1 MKNDSHHT
9 NIATGNIS
17 GLKSLVPISI
27 VYFLGAFNDNFYKQ
41 AAMLIAVSS
50 GLTQNQGYAVTI
62 FTLPFLVFAAPAGWL
77 ADRIQKRKV
86 IIISKWAE
94 LFAMLSGAAG
104 LITGSWPLI
113 FTMLAIM
120 ATQTTVF
127 SPAVNG
133 YLPDLFP
140 EEKIV
145 RVNGIL
151 RMIVTTAILSGI
163 ALAGPALDSRVFG
176 KGEHTAGFVVIMIAI
191 IGIIFSYFIPGRP
204 NTPTHNPFPWKGPLE
219 TLKILINLRK
229 DKLLFFVII
238 CDVFIWFS
246 GSLQILLLNPLGLNE
261 FHLTKTST
269 SLIIATELLGLAFG
283 GIVSSIFAKGP
294 RWYRVI
300 IPAGF
305 ILSFSMILIPF
316 VKAIPIFHI
325 VAASMGFA
333 TGLFMIPLESF
344 IQIRPASGLKGTV
357 WASANFAAFG
367 GIMLSGFLANKL
379 DVHFLPSQSFL
390 YWGIFSAL
398 ATSAISIYIIRSKL
412 R

>member
-1 MKNDSHHT
+1 MKNNNDYIRTTKES
-9 NIATGNIS
+9 S
-17 GLKSLVPISI
+17 GSPKSLVPVSI

-120 ATQTTVF
+120 ATQTTLF

-133 YLPDLFP
+133 YLPELFP

-163 ALAGPALDSRVFG
+163 ALAGPALDTRVFG
-176 KGEHTAGFVVIMIAI
+176 KGEHTAGFVVVIISIA
-191 IGIIFSYFIPGRP
+191 GIIFSYFIPGRP
-204 NTPTHNPFPWKGPLE
+204 NTPTQKPFPWKGPVE
-219 TLKILINLRK
+219 TLTILINLRK
-229 DKLLFFVII
+229 DRLLFFVII

-283 GIVSSIFAKGP
+283 GIASSIFAKGP

-300 IPAGF
+300 VPAGF
-305 ILSFSMILIPF
+305 ILSFSMMLIPF
-316 VKAIPIFHI
+316 VKSIPIFHI

-344 IQIRPASGLKGTV
+344 IQIRPKPDSKGTV
-357 WASANFAAFG
+357 WASGNFAIFG
-367 GIMLSGFLANKL
+367 GIMLSGFLANLL
-379 DVHFLPSQSFL
+379 DAHFHPSQSFM
-390 YWGIFSAL
+390 YWGTFSAL
-398 ATSAISIYIIRSKL
+398 VTSAISVYIAKGKL
-412 R
+412 K

>member
-1 MKNDSHHT
+1 MLNNAHHT
-9 NIATGNIS
+9 NNTSGNS
-17 GLKSLVPISI
+17 NGLKSLVPVSI

-94 LFAMLSGAAG
+94 LFAMISGAAG

-113 FTMLAIM
+113 FIMLAIM

-133 YLPDLFP
+133 YLPELFP

-204 NTPTHNPFPWKGPLE
+204 STPTHNPFPWKGPFE
-219 TLKILINLRK
+219 TLKILIGLRN

-283 GIVSSIFAKGP
+283 GITSSIFAKGP
-294 RWYRVI
+294 KWYRVI

-305 ILSFSMILIPF
+305 LLSFSMMSIPF
-316 VKAIPIFHI
+316 IGSRLVLHI
-325 VAASMGFA
+325 VAVAMGFA

-344 IQIRPASGLKGTV
+344 IQIRPASGTKGTV
-357 WASANFAAFG
+357 WASGNFAVFG
-367 GIMLSGFLANKL
+367 GIMLSGFLANVL
-379 DVHFLPSQSFL
+379 DAHFLPSKSFL
-390 YWGIFSAL
+390 YWGIFSL
-398 ATSAISIYIIRSKL
+398 LIISIISIYMKRSKL
-412 R
+412 E